1 MPLSIVR
8 NDLVKM
14 NVDVIVNSANPKPI
28 IGAGVDERIH
38 TCAGEQLLQ
47 ARLAIGDIACGEAKI
62 TDAYNLH
69 AKYVIHTIGPIHT
82 YNHVYELL
90 SNCYRNSL
98 LLAKEY
104 KCKSIAFPLISTG
117 TYGVDK
123 AKALQIAIQ
132 TIHEFLLDNDM
143 MVYLVVYDHQ
153 SYQLS
158 EHLYNDV
165 QSYIDEN
172 YVEETYNRHSRNIE
186 CEATINK
193 INNGIKV
200 IKNFLRDIIVEEE
213 LEEYID
219 EEVNEYKCNEIL
231 SPCIEDLIE
240 EVDDT
245 FAECLFKI
253 IDNKGLKDPDVYKKA
268 NIDRRLFSKIR
279 SNKHYQPSKST
290 ALALAFALELN
301 LDETKDMLNKAGYAL
316 SNSNKVDI
324 IFKYF
329 IEQNNYNIYE
339 LNEVLFK
346 FTETTLGG

>member
-14 NVDVIVNSANPKPI
+14 HVDVIVNSANPKPI

-69 AKYVIHTIGPIHT
+69 AKYVIHTVGPIHT

-132 TIHEFLLDNDM
+132 TIHEFLLENDM

-172 YVEETYNRHSRNIE
+172 YVEENIYFNSRYESRRIE
-186 CEATINK
+186 INFIDFEK
-193 INNGIKV
+193 EDVVCKAMP
-200 IKNFLRDIIVEEE
+200 LRS
-213 LEEYID
+213 L
-219 EEVNEYKCNEIL
+219 
-231 SPCIEDLIE
+231 EDLID
-240 EVDDT
+240 EVDET
-245 FAECLFKI
+245 FSEYLLRM
-253 IDNKGLKDPDVYKKA
+253 IDYKGLKDPDVYKKA

>member
-14 NVDVIVNSANPKPI
+14 HVDVIVNSANPKPI
-28 IGAGVDERIH
+28 IGAGVDEHIH
-38 TCAGEQLLQ
+38 TCAGEELLK

-62 TDAYNLH
+62 TEAYNLH
-69 AKYVIHTIGPIHT
+69 AKYVIHTVGPIHT
-82 YNHVYELL
+82 YDHVYELL
-90 SNCYRNSL
+90 SNCYINSL

-132 TIHEFLLDNDM
+132 TIHEFLLENDMM

-158 EHLYNDV
+158 EYLYNDV

-172 YVEETYNRHSRNIE
+172 YVEEKIYFNSRYESRRVEANFIE
-186 CEATINK
+186 
-193 INNGIKV
+193 
-200 IKNFLRDIIVEEE
+200 LSREEPVCKSISVRS
-213 LEEYID
+213 L
-219 EEVNEYKCNEIL
+219 
-231 SPCIEDLIE
+231 EDLID
-240 EVDDT
+240 EVDET
-245 FAECLFKI
+245 FSEYLLRM
-253 IDNKGLKDPDVYKKA
+253 IDYKGLKDPDVYKKA

-279 SNKHYQPSKST
+279 SNKHYQPSKNT

>member
-14 NVDVIVNSANPKPI
+14 HVDVIVNSANPKPI
-28 IGAGVDERIH
+28 VGAGVDERIH
-38 TCAGEQLLQ
+38 TYAGEELIK

-69 AKYVIHTIGPIHT
+69 AKYVIHTVGPIHT
-82 YNHVYELL
+82 YNHVYDLL

-123 AKALQIAIQ
+123 AKALKIAIQ
-132 TIHEFLLDNDM
+132 TIHEFLLENDM
-143 MVYLVVYDHQ
+143 MVYLVVYDRQ

-172 YVEETYNRHSRNIE
+172 YVEENIYFNSRYESRRIE
-186 CEATINK
+186 A
-193 INNGIKV
+193 
-200 IKNFLRDIIVEEE
+200 NFIDFEKEDVVCKAMPLRS
-213 LEEYID
+213 L
-219 EEVNEYKCNEIL
+219 
-231 SPCIEDLIE
+231 EDLID
-240 EVDDT
+240 EVDET
-245 FAECLFKI
+245 FSEYLLRM
-253 IDNKGLKDPDVYKKA
+253 IDYKGLKDPDVYKKA

-279 SNKHYQPSKST
+279 SNKHYQPSKNT

>member
-14 NVDVIVNSANPKPI
+14 HVDVIVNSANPKPI

-47 ARLAIGDIACGEAKI
+47 ARLVIGDIACGEAKI

-69 AKYVIHTIGPIHT
+69 AKYVIHTVGPIHT

-172 YVEETYNRHSRNIE
+172 YVEENIYFNSRYESRRIE
-186 CEATINK
+186 A
-193 INNGIKV
+193 
-200 IKNFLRDIIVEEE
+200 NFIDFKKEDVVCKAMPLRS
-213 LEEYID
+213 L
-219 EEVNEYKCNEIL
+219 
-231 SPCIEDLIE
+231 EDLID
-240 EVDDT
+240 EVDET
-245 FAECLFKI
+245 FSEYLLRM
-253 IDNKGLKDPDVYKKA
+253 IDYKGLKDPEVYKKA

-301 LDETKDMLNKAGYAL
+301 LDETKDMLIKAGYAL

>member
-1 MPLSIVR
+1 MSLSIVR

-14 NVDVIVNSANPKPI
+14 HVDVIVNSANPKPI

-38 TCAGEQLLQ
+38 TYAGEELIK

-69 AKYVIHTIGPIHT
+69 AKYVIHTVGPIHT

-143 MVYLVVYDHQ
+143 MVYLVVYDRQ

-172 YVEETYNRHSRNIE
+172 YVEENIYINSRYESRRIE
-186 CEATINK
+186 A
-193 INNGIKV
+193 
-200 IKNFLRDIIVEEE
+200 NFIDFEKEDVVCKAMPLRS
-213 LEEYID
+213 L
-219 EEVNEYKCNEIL
+219 
-231 SPCIEDLIE
+231 EDLID
-240 EVDDT
+240 EVDET
-245 FAECLFKI
+245 FSEYLLRM
-253 IDNKGLKDPDVYKKA
+253 IDYKGLKDPDVYKKA

-279 SNKHYQPSKST
+279 SNKHYQPSKNT

>member
-14 NVDVIVNSANPKPI
+14 HVDVIVNSANPKPI
-28 IGAGVDERIH
+28 VGAGVDERIH
-38 TCAGEQLLQ
+38 TYAGEELIK

-69 AKYVIHTIGPIHT
+69 AKYVIHTAGPIHT

-132 TIHEFLLDNDM
+132 TIHEFLLENDM
-143 MVYLVVYDHQ
+143 MVYLVVYDRQ

-172 YVEETYNRHSRNIE
+172 YVEENIYFNSRYESRRIE
-186 CEATINK
+186 A
-193 INNGIKV
+193 
-200 IKNFLRDIIVEEE
+200 NFIDFEKEDVVCKAMPLRS
-213 LEEYID
+213 L
-219 EEVNEYKCNEIL
+219 
-231 SPCIEDLIE
+231 EDLID
-240 EVDDT
+240 EVDET
-245 FAECLFKI
+245 FSEYLLRM
-253 IDNKGLKDPDVYKKA
+253 IDYKGLKDPDVYKKA

-279 SNKHYQPSKST
+279 SNKHYQPSKNT

>member
-14 NVDVIVNSANPKPI
+14 HVDVIVNSANPKPI
-28 IGAGVDERIH
+28 VGAGVDERIH
-38 TCAGEQLLQ
+38 TYAGEELLK

-62 TDAYNLH
+62 TEAYNLH
-69 AKYVIHTIGPIHT
+69 AKYVIHTVGPIHT

-123 AKALQIAIQ
+123 AKALKIAIQ
-132 TIHEFLLDNDM
+132 TIHEFLLENDM
-143 MVYLVVYDHQ
+143 MVYLVVYDRQ

-172 YVEETYNRHSRNIE
+172 YVEENIYFNSRYESRRIE
-186 CEATINK
+186 A
-193 INNGIKV
+193 
-200 IKNFLRDIIVEEE
+200 NFIDFEKEDVVCKAMPLRS
-213 LEEYID
+213 L
-219 EEVNEYKCNEIL
+219 
-231 SPCIEDLIE
+231 EDLID
-240 EVDDT
+240 EVDET
-245 FAECLFKI
+245 FSEYLLRM
-253 IDNKGLKDPDVYKKA
+253 IDYKGLKDPDVYKKA

-279 SNKHYQPSKST
+279 SNKHYQPSKNT

>member
-14 NVDVIVNSANPKPI
+14 HVDVIVNSANPKPI
-28 IGAGVDERIH
+28 VGAGVDERIH

-62 TDAYNLH
+62 TEAYNLH
-69 AKYVIHTIGPIHT
+69 AKYVIHTVGPIHT

-123 AKALQIAIQ
+123 AKALKIAIQ

-143 MVYLVVYDHQ
+143 MVYLVVYDRQ

-172 YVEETYNRHSRNIE
+172 YVEENIYFNSRYESRRIE
-186 CEATINK
+186 A
-193 INNGIKV
+193 
-200 IKNFLRDIIVEEE
+200 NFIDFEKENVVCKAMPLRS
-213 LEEYID
+213 L
-219 EEVNEYKCNEIL
+219 
-231 SPCIEDLIE
+231 EDLID
-240 EVDDT
+240 EVDET
-245 FAECLFKI
+245 FSEYLLRM
-253 IDNKGLKDPDVYKKA
+253 IDYKGLKDSDVYKKA

-279 SNKHYQPSKST
+279 SNKHYQPSKNT

>member
-1 MPLSIVR
+1 MPLLIVR

-28 IGAGVDERIH
+28 VGAGVDERIH
-38 TCAGEQLLQ
+38 TYAGEELIK

-69 AKYVIHTIGPIHT
+69 AKYVIHTVGPIHT

-132 TIHEFLLDNDM
+132 TIHEFLLENDM
-143 MVYLVVYDHQ
+143 IVYLVVYDRQ

-172 YVEETYNRHSRNIE
+172 YVEENIYFNSRYESRRID
-186 CEATINK
+186 A
-193 INNGIKV
+193 
-200 IKNFLRDIIVEEE
+200 NFIDFEKEDVVCKAMPLRS
-213 LEEYID
+213 L
-219 EEVNEYKCNEIL
+219 
-231 SPCIEDLIE
+231 EDLID
-240 EVDDT
+240 EVDET
-245 FAECLFKI
+245 FSEYLLRM
-253 IDNKGLKDPDVYKKA
+253 IDYKGLKDPDVYKKA

-279 SNKHYQPSKST
+279 SNKHYQPSKNT

-329 IEQNNYNIYE
+329 IEHNNYNIYE

>member
-14 NVDVIVNSANPKPI
+14 HVDVIVNSANPKPI
-28 IGAGVDERIH
+28 VGAGIDERIH
-38 TCAGEQLLQ
+38 TYAGEELLK

-62 TDAYNLH
+62 TEAYNLH
-69 AKYVIHTIGPIHT
+69 AKYVIHTVGPIHT

-132 TIHEFLLDNDM
+132 TIHEYLLENDM
-143 MVYLVVYDHQ
+143 MVYLVVYDHH

-172 YVEETYNRHSRNIE
+172 YVEENIYFNNRYESRRIE
-186 CEATINK
+186 A
-193 INNGIKV
+193 
-200 IKNFLRDIIVEEE
+200 NFIDFEKEDVVCKAMPLRS
-213 LEEYID
+213 L
-219 EEVNEYKCNEIL
+219 
-231 SPCIEDLIE
+231 EDLID
-240 EVDDT
+240 EVDET
-245 FAECLFKI
+245 FSEYLLRM
-253 IDNKGLKDPDVYKKA
+253 IDYKGLKDPDVYKKA

-279 SNKHYQPSKST
+279 SNKHYQPSKNT

-346 FTETTLGG
+346 FTEITLGG

>member
-14 NVDVIVNSANPKPI
+14 HVDVIVNSANPKPVV
-28 IGAGVDERIH
+28 GAGVDGRIH
-38 TCAGEQLLQ
+38 TYAGEDLLK
-47 ARLAIGDIACGEAKI
+47 ARVAIGDIGCGEAKI
-62 TDAYNLH
+62 TKAYNLQ
-69 AKYVIHTIGPIHT
+69 AKYVIHTVGPAYT

-90 SNCYRNSL
+90 SKCYQNSL

-104 KCKSIAFPLISTG
+104 KCESIAFPLISTG

-123 AKALQIAIQ
+123 AKALQVAIQ
-132 TIHEFLLDNDM
+132 TIHEFLLENEM

-158 EHLYNDV
+158 EHLYSDV

-172 YVEETYNRHSRNIE
+172 YVEENIYFNSRFESRRIE
-186 CEATINK
+186 ANCIELDREEFVCKAMP
-193 INNGIKV
+193 
-200 IKNFLRDIIVEEE
+200 LRS
-213 LEEYID
+213 L
-219 EEVNEYKCNEIL
+219 
-231 SPCIEDLIE
+231 EDLIDE
-240 EVDDT
+240 ADET
-245 FAECLFKI
+245 FSEYLFRM
-253 IDNKGLKDPDVYKKA
+253 IDYKGLKDPDVYKKA
-268 NIDRRLFSKIR
+268 NIDRRHFSKIR
-279 SNKHYQPSKST
+279 SNKYYQPSKYT

-301 LDETKDMLNKAGYAL
+301 LDETKDLLIKAGYAL

-329 IEQNNYNIYE
+329 IEKNNYNIYE

>member
-14 NVDVIVNSANPKPI
+14 HVDVIVNSANPKPI

-69 AKYVIHTIGPIHT
+69 AKYVIHTVGPIHT

-172 YVEETYNRHSRNIE
+172 YVEENIYFNSRYESRRIE
-186 CEATINK
+186 A
-193 INNGIKV
+193 
-200 IKNFLRDIIVEEE
+200 NFIDFKKEDVVCKAMPLRS
-213 LEEYID
+213 L
-219 EEVNEYKCNEIL
+219 
-231 SPCIEDLIE
+231 EDLID
-240 EVDDT
+240 EVDET
-245 FAECLFKI
+245 FSEYLLRM
-253 IDNKGLKDPDVYKKA
+253 IDYKGLKDPDVYKKA

>member
-1 MPLSIVR
+1 MPLLIVR

-14 NVDVIVNSANPKPI
+14 HVDVIVNSANPKPI

-38 TCAGEQLLQ
+38 TYAGEELIK

-69 AKYVIHTIGPIHT
+69 AKYVIHTVGPIHT

-104 KCKSIAFPLISTG
+104 KCKSIAFPLMSTG

-132 TIHEFLLDNDM
+132 TIHEFLLENDM
-143 MVYLVVYDHQ
+143 MVYLVVYDRK

-172 YVEETYNRHSRNIE
+172 YVEENICFNSRYESRRIE
-186 CEATINK
+186 ADFIDFEKEDVVCKAIS
-193 INNGIKV
+193 
-200 IKNFLRDIIVEEE
+200 LRS
-213 LEEYID
+213 L
-219 EEVNEYKCNEIL
+219 
-231 SPCIEDLIE
+231 EDLID
-240 EVDDT
+240 EVDET
-245 FAECLFKI
+245 FSEYLLRM
-253 IDNKGLKDPDVYKKA
+253 IDYKGLKDPDVYKKA

-279 SNKHYQPSKST
+279 SNKHYQPSKNT
-290 ALALAFALELN
+290 ALALALALELN

>member
-1 MPLSIVR
+1 MPLLIVR

-14 NVDVIVNSANPKPI
+14 HVDVIVNSANPKPI

-38 TCAGEQLLQ
+38 TYAGEELIK

-62 TDAYNLH
+62 TEAYNLH
-69 AKYVIHTIGPIHT
+69 AKYVIHTVGPIHT

-143 MVYLVVYDHQ
+143 MVYLVVYDRQ

-172 YVEETYNRHSRNIE
+172 YVEENIYINSRYESRRIE
-186 CEATINK
+186 A
-193 INNGIKV
+193 
-200 IKNFLRDIIVEEE
+200 NFIDFEKEDVVCKAMPLRS
-213 LEEYID
+213 L
-219 EEVNEYKCNEIL
+219 
-231 SPCIEDLIE
+231 EDLID
-240 EVDDT
+240 EVDET
-245 FAECLFKI
+245 FSEYLLRM
-253 IDNKGLKDPDVYKKA
+253 IDYKGLKDPDVYKKA

-279 SNKHYQPSKST
+279 SNKHYQPSKNT

>member
-14 NVDVIVNSANPKPI
+14 HVDVIVNSANPKPI
-28 IGAGVDERIH
+28 VGAGVDERIH
-38 TCAGEQLLQ
+38 TYAGEELIK

-62 TDAYNLH
+62 TEAYNLH
-69 AKYVIHTIGPIHT
+69 AKYVIHTVGPIHT

-132 TIHEFLLDNDM
+132 TIHEFLLENDM
-143 MVYLVVYDHQ
+143 MVYLVVYDRQ

-172 YVEETYNRHSRNIE
+172 YVEENIYFNSRYESRRIE
-186 CEATINK
+186 A
-193 INNGIKV
+193 
-200 IKNFLRDIIVEEE
+200 NFIDFVKEDVVCKAMPLRS
-213 LEEYID
+213 L
-219 EEVNEYKCNEIL
+219 
-231 SPCIEDLIE
+231 EDLID
-240 EVDDT
+240 EVDET
-245 FAECLFKI
+245 FSEYLLRM
-253 IDNKGLKDPDVYKKA
+253 IDYKGLKDPDVYKKA

-279 SNKHYQPSKST
+279 SNKHYQPSKNT